1 MSADLSLSINALA
14 KVHSSKRLPT
24 GGTTMVKKMEITNQ
38 TMLGLDKVFEV
49 EAVWV
54 EVLKR
59 LRVGAASVLLTLWVS
74 TCGLAT
80 ALGVLDLCLAV
91 CTLLNRNKSACCC
104 ESSVSK

>member
-1 MSADLSLSINALA
+1 MSLSINALA

-24 GGTTMVKKMEITNQ
+24 GGTTMVKKMEITSQ
-38 TMLGLDKVFEV
+38 TMLGLDKVFEDGT
-49 EAVWV
+49 VWV
-54 EVLKR
+54 VVLKR

-74 TCGLAT
+74 TCGLGT

>member
-1 MSADLSLSINALA
+1 
-14 KVHSSKRLPT
+14 
-24 GGTTMVKKMEITNQ
+24 MVKKMEITSQ

-59 LRVGAASVLLTLWVS
+59 LRVGAASVLLMLWVS
-74 TCGLAT
+74 ICGLGT
-80 ALGVLDLCLAV
+80 ALGVLGLCLVV
-91 CTLLNRNKSACCC
+91 CILFNRSKSACCC